1 MYDRSG
7 EEVEWFGAKI
17 LKKQVQ
23 KRAYM
28 IKITDPVMNSMDE
41 LEDGRKMCFLRKGS
55 GINFKK
61 IKN

>member
-7 EEVEWFGAKI
+7 EKVEWFGGKI

-28 IKITDPVMNSMDE
+28 IKITDPVMNSVDE
-41 LEDGRKMCFLRKGS
+41 LEDDRKMCFLRKRF

-61 IKN
+61 K